1 MNIVLLVSQNWL
13 RDFSARPTK
22 SLRNTM
28 SACGPTG
35 EARPPQ
41 PAQPRSYTMSTRSR
55 SAERP
60 VKAGTL
66 DRRDQKAQER
76 APQRLLKPHEISKF
90 DKGLKNY

>member
-1 MNIVLLVSQNWL
+1 
-13 RDFSARPTK
+13 
-22 SLRNTM
+22 
-28 SACGPTG
+28 
-35 EARPPQ
+35 
-41 PAQPRSYTMSTRSR
+41 MSTRSR